1 MTDLRRL
8 RHEYAA
14 RGLELDEAPV
24 PPMSLFRRWLHEA
37 LEAGLGEPNA
47 MIVSTVSAQ
56 GAPSS
61 RTVLLKGL
69 VDDEEQQ
76 GFVFY
81 TNHDSRKGRE
91 LACEPRC
98 ALLFPWHDL
107 ERQVRVEGVA
117 ELLPRPE
124 VEDYFAERPRGSQL
138 GAHAS
143 AQSRP
148 IEDRA
153 RLEAAYADA
162 EARFAGRQVP
172 PPERWGGY
180 LVRPTLVEFWQGR
193 PSRLHDRLEYT
204 RTDGGWSVTRL
215 QP

>member
-14 RGLELDEAPV
+14 RGLELDEPPV

-91 LACEPRC
+91 LAGEPRC

-107 ERQVRVEGVA
+107 ERQA
-117 ELLPRPE
+117 
-124 VEDYFAERPRGSQL
+124 FALR
-138 GAHAS
+138 
-143 AQSRP
+143 
-148 IEDRA
+148 
-153 RLEAAYADA
+153 ADA
-162 EARFAGRQVP
+162 A
-172 PPERWGGY
+172 PEFDAADFLLQRELERMGQSSISRVSRG
-180 LVRPTLVEFWQGR
+180 VE
-193 PSRLHDRLEYT
+193 S
-204 RTDGGWSVTRL
+204 SS
-215 QP
+215 